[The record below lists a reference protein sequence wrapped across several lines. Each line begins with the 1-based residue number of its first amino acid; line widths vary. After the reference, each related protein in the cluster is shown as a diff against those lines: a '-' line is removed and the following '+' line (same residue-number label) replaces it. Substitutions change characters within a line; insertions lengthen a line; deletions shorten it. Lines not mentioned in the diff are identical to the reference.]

1 MNITETL
8 KRRFLNEQV
17 EDNSLSKMLDDKLR
31 EFNFYSATEKGK
43 QKIVFNDD
51 DRKNISSEFDDLIK
65 KYPEDIAFIRSV
77 VLAMGVDKKT
87 EEPVVR
93 LGSYYNN
100 SEIELPFNSKMN
112 GLGELLDGGVI
123 YFTIINNLGPDLR
136 DFKIVGGDQIDDI
149 EFVNKDEEKN
159 NELSDVVLD
168 PVKDTVDPDVP
179 FEKEIVKREKD
190 GLYSLLDNGN
200 VNSNMSNHQKKMINR
215 LKKEGYLFKD
225 PENKEEYKRVKI
237 NSKEFNESVTAW
249 KKK

>member
-1 MNITETL
+1 METL

-43 QKIVFNDD
+43 IKIVFNDD
-51 DRKNISSEFDDLIK
+51 DRKNIALEFDDLIK
-65 KYPEDIAFIRSV
+65 KYPEDIAFIRAV
-77 VLAMGVDKKT
+77 VLAMGTDKKS
-87 EEPVVR
+87 EEPIVR

-100 SEIELPFNSKMN
+100 ADIELPFNSKMN

-123 YFTIINNLGPDLR
+123 YFTIINNEGPDLR
-136 DFKIVGGDQIDDI
+136 DFKIIGGDQIDDVD
-149 EFVNKDEEKN
+149 FVKNEKEVD
-159 NELSDVVLD
+159 NELSDVVLE
-168 PVKDTVDPDVP
+168 PVKDVVEPDLP
-179 FEKEIVKREKD
+179 FEKEMVKREKD
-190 GLYSLLDNGN
+190 GLYSLLNNGN
-200 VNSNMSNHQKKMINR
+200 VNSDMSNHQRKMINR

-225 PENKEEYKRVKI
+225 PENKEEYKKVKI